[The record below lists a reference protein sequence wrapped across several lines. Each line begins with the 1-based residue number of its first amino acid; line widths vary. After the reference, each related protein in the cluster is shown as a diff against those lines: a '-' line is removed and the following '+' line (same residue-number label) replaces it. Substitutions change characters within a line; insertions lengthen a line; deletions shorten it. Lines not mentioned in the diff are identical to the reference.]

1 MHVILAPFMRKTSH
15 ILSLILTLFLLSLA
29 SEKSLMAYADPG
41 SGAMFVQIILAA
53 MIGVLFR
60 IRKIINR
67 FRRPKNGP
75 ESQNIPSLGENGPTV

>member
-1 MHVILAPFMRKTSH
+1 MRKTSH
-15 ILSLILTLFLLSLA
+15 ILSVILTLFLLSLA
-29 SEKSLMAYADPG
+29 TEKSLMAYADPG

-67 FRRPKNGP
+67 FRRPKNGQ
-75 ESQNIPSLGENGPTV
+75 ESQNFPGLSEGSLTRQSK